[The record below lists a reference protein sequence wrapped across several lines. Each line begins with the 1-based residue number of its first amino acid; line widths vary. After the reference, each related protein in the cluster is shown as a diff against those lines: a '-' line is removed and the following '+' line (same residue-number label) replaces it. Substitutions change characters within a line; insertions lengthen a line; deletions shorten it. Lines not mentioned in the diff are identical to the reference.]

1 MMDSKKNRCPDA
13 AKKRAVADAR
23 CALRK
28 LELLSRI
35 EAWKSGAQ
43 AWNTEDDA
51 HTLLAAIAEALGV
64 KS

>member
-28 LELLSRI
+28 LDILSRL
-35 EAWKSGAQ
+35 EAWSEGASR
-43 AWNTEDDA
+43 EDA
-51 HTLLAAIAEALGV
+51 PGLLAAIAEALGV